1 MKLSEKL
8 KRIHTFGEFPK
19 DELIFD
25 AITLEEAIEF
35 FESCKIK
42 IENKGASQNE
52 WTKSSAKPSAKPSE
66 QSSD

>member
-52 WTKSSAKPSAKPSE
+52 
-66 QSSD
+66 